1 MVYGWEMNHTIIN
14 GKRLKFNGK
23 AVSLFGHWILWIFLS
38 IITLGIYILW
48 LNIALKKWIVK
59 NTTFEET
66 AKEKT

>member
-1 MVYGWEMNHTIIN
+1 M
-14 GKRLKFNGK
+14 
-23 AVSLFGHWILWIFLS
+23 LWMFLS

-66 AKEKT
+66 ENPIENNKQNI